1 MPIAT
6 SSLKRY
12 EAMRKII
19 QEKCGENY
27 TPQQAIDYVK
37 ATYPNVSTQNG
48 YFASLRHFALGTP
61 DEAVYSASA
70 KAIRAEKDSK
80 EKSQTLPEKRAKKML
95 TWPELQEAYTKAK
108 ELCESGKLNFE
119 KFLLIALYTQI
130 DPIRADWS
138 DMEYITDIAQVQ
150 PNKNYCLLGSMKTTT
165 VHEPTPSTFA
175 VLKTEKIPGA
185 FILQDYKSSK
195 RYGRVDIPIPDHLEK
210 ILYRHW
216 NLGGFGGNKYVYSGS
231 SNSLCH
237 AVSRAFE
244 TVTGKPTTVS
254 LIRHARIDAF
264 YKTDPTI
271 GEKEDLARK
280 MLHSPAVGE
289 RYRTAVG
296 TKAQ

>member
-1 MPIAT
+1 MPIAP

-37 ATYPNVSTQNG
+37 TTYPNVSTQNG

-70 KAIRAEKDSK
+70 KAIRAEKDNK

-108 ELCESGKLNFE
+108 ELCESNKLNFE

-150 PNKNYCLLGSMKTTT
+150 PSKNYCCFTDKDNG
-165 VHEPTPSTFA
+165 F
-175 VLKTEKIPGA
+175 
-185 FILQDYKSSK
+185 FILQEYKSSK
-195 RYGRVDIPIPDHLEK
+195 RYGRVDIAIPTHLVE
-210 ILYRHW
+210 ILTKHW
-216 NLGGFGGNKYVYSGS
+216 NGGGFGGNKFVYSGN

-244 TVTGKPTTVS
+244 TVTGKATTVS

-271 GEKEDLARK
+271 GEKEDLARR

>member
-19 QEKCGENY
+19 KEKCGENH

-108 ELCESGKLNFE
+108 ELCESNKLNFE

-138 DMEYITDIAQVQ
+138 NMEYITDIAQVQ
-150 PNKNYCLLGSMKTTT
+150 PDKNYCCFTDKDNG
-165 VHEPTPSTFA
+165 F
-175 VLKTEKIPGA
+175 

-195 RYGRVDIPIPDHLEK
+195 RYGRVDIAIPTHLVE
-210 ILYRHW
+210 ILTKHW
-216 NLGGFGGNKYVYSGS
+216 NGGGFGGNKYVYSGNT
-231 SNSLCH
+231 NSLCH

-244 TVTGKPTTVS
+244 TVTGKATTVS

-280 MLHSPAVGE
+280 MLHSPSVGE

-296 TKAQ
+296 TCVNT